1 MLLIIIKLNIFI
13 SLKFKKKHFSNYDFY
28 ENYIDNIS
36 NKNIKDIIPK
46 KNYINYNIGNFIFN
60 LLFRESPNYK
70 IIIDR
75 KGNKFY
81 KIIIPDYKIID
92 YDKNLFDFL
101 HFLLDFEEN
110 NNINDNLNLLNE
122 EEDSLKLYFSHNYFN
137 ETLSKEIN
145 INYQSKEYFFKKL
158 SDN

>member
-1 MLLIIIKLNIFI
+1 MSLFSLIFKKNIFQIMIFMKIILII
-13 SLKFKKKHFSNYDFY
+13 
-28 ENYIDNIS
+28 
-36 NKNIKDIIPK
+36 KNIKDIIPK
-46 KNYINYNIGNFIFN
+46 KIIIIIYNIGNFIFN

-92 YDKNLFDFL
+92 YDKHLFDFL

-110 NNINDNLNLLNE
+110 NKINDNLNLLNE